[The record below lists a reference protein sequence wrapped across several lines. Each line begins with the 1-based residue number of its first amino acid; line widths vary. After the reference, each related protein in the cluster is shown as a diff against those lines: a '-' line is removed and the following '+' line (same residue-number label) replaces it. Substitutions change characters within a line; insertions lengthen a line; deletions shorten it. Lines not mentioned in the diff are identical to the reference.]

1 MPAHLLLAHFA
12 QDGLAA
18 WENFKMWSR
27 SPHADS
33 YDIAWASAAAVIDAF
48 PGQSLSRLLALLSAV
63 ETTDVSTATVILATP
78 YVAKGLSWPWV
89 ALLDTYMLVHRGVR
103 CSMDA
108 DPRELILHVC
118 SSDVRAATELCNVL
132 YVAMTRAELQLY
144 IPQSVHGW
152 LSACYQR
159 SLPPVP
165 VD

>member
-78 YVAKGLSWPWV
+78 YIAKGLSWPWV
-89 ALLDTYMLVHRGVR
+89 ALLDTYMTVYSL
-103 CSMDA
+103 SFNT
-108 DPRELILHVC
+108 L
-118 SSDVRAATELCNVL
+118 NVF
-132 YVAMTRAELQLY
+132 VQTAELDE
-144 IPQSVHGW
+144 S
-152 LSACYQR
+152 CKTRCDR
-159 SLPPVP
+159 SSGIGFWHQTGS
-165 VD
+165 